1 MVTASLVTESRAV
14 SVVTPTYNR
23 RERLGR
29 VLTALAAQDA
39 DPKTFEVVVVDDG
52 STDDTASFLEQQRF
66 GFELRHVRQANAGPA
81 RARNVGI
88 EAARGEL
95 VLFLDDDV
103 VPAPHLVSEHV
114 RSHDDPQ
121 LAVIGPLASLPH
133 YAQPWVAWEQDK
145 LETQYSAMARG
156 EYEATF
162 RQFWTGNASVRREHL
177 LAAGGFD
184 TEFLRAEDVELGL
197 RLKRLGVK
205 FRFNPRAL
213 GHHHAERSLDSW
225 ARAQQSYGRLDVKI
239 FERMGG
245 HNEIEVLSDNW
256 RHLHAITRGVVR
268 SCIGHPRRHAAATRS
283 IRALLEA
290 SQALPDRRLAR
301 RACSILANL
310 IYWEASAKELGPER
324 AAQVFG

>member
-1 MVTASLVTESRAV
+1 MVTATLVTESPAV

-23 RERLGR
+23 RQRLER
-29 VLTALAAQDA
+29 VLTALDAQDA
-39 DPKTFEVVVVDDG
+39 APGTFEVVVVDDG
-52 STDDTASFLEQQRF
+52 STDDTASFLEQRRF
-66 GFELRHVRQANAGPA
+66 RFELRHVRQANAGPA

-88 EAARGEL
+88 ENARGDL

-114 RSHDDPQ
+114 RSHDDPK

-145 LETQYSAMARG
+145 LEQQYSAMARG

-197 RLKRLGVK
+197 RLKKLGVK
-205 FRFNPRAL
+205 FRFNARAL
-213 GHHHAERSLDSW
+213 GHHHAERSLESW
-225 ARAQQSYGRLDVKI
+225 SRAQQSYGRLDVKI
-239 FERMGG
+239 FERMGA
-245 HNEIEVLSDNW
+245 HNEVEVLSDNW
-256 RHLHAITRGVVR
+256 RNLHSITRGVVK
-268 SCIGHPRRHAAATRS
+268 SCLGHPLRHEAACRS

-290 SQALPDRRLAR
+290 SQALPDRRFAR
-301 RACSILANL
+301 HACSILANL
-310 IYWEASAKELGPER
+310 IYWEASAKELGPAR